1 MQRRFSSFCVLIVVF
16 ALGAW
21 AQANGLPAALA
32 GYWGDV
38 SYLSRQHVLLAAE
51 SSAIAVAIG
60 VPLGVALTRRSL
72 RRVAPLVMQG
82 AGHAARA
89 VRAGVPHVAAGPA
102 QHDRRPQLG
111 AAASGRGGTRHGHD
125 GMADAP

>member
-1 MQRRFSSFCVLIVVF
+1 MLRRFFLFCVLIVVF

-72 RRVAPLVMQG
+72 SRARQPR
-82 AGHAARA
+82 AAH
-89 VRAGVPHVAAGPA
+89 VQTPHIQTA
-102 QHDRRPQLG
+102 QFREIRF
-111 AAASGRGGTRHGHD
+111 
-125 GMADAP
+125 